1 MAANS
6 KRNQH
11 QHESISSSKNESLL
25 FSCTSCKCLNKHGGK
40 PNLQLLRLQILNN
53 SLSALLEGRVCQKR
67 CKFYKLL
74 LILYPFIKL
83 VKQIGMKRAAFY
95 TSHHMGEVRAA
106 REGRWLAQ
114 TKMAANI
121 D

>member
-53 SLSALLEGRVCQKR
+53 SLSALLESRVCQER

-83 VKQIGMKRAAFY
+83 VKQIGMKRAALLRPTTCERY
-95 TSHHMGEVRAA
+95 AQ
-106 REGRWLAQ
+106 REKEDG
-114 TKMAANI
+114 
-121 D
+121 